1 MTEYV
6 KKIEAFLEKYRNEYE
21 GYRMSRY
28 MKNNFI
34 FLGISAPQRK
44 ELFKSFF
51 NIFPIPSFDDAKILA
66 KELFN
71 LTERE
76 YSYLAIELLS
86 KYKKK
91 WEPTDIVF
99 FENLILTKSWWDT
112 VDMLNSKIISVFFA
126 KFPNLAPAMTDAWS
140 QSDNVWLK
148 RISITYQLPYKKNTD
163 LEILERH
170 ILENADNDSFFIQ
183 KAIGWVLREYSKT
196 DYKWVLDFLLRHS
209 HKLKAISKRETIKWI
224 ADKGLI
230 D

>member
-1 MTEYV
+1 MIEYV
-6 KKIEAFLEKYRNEYE
+6 KKIESFFEKHKNEYE
-21 GYRMSRY
+21 GTRMTKY
-28 MKNNFI
+28 MKNNFM

-51 NIFPIPSFDDAKILA
+51 NIFPIPDFDDAKVLA

-71 LTERE
+71 LPERE
-76 YSYLAIELLS
+76 YNYLAIELLA
-86 KYKKK
+86 KYKKN
-91 WEPTDIVF
+91 WQPTDIVF

-112 VDMLNSKIISVFFA
+112 VDTINSKIISVFFT
-126 KFPNLAPAMTDAWS
+126 KYPNLAPAMTDAWS

-148 RISITYQLPYKKNTD
+148 RISITYQLTYKKNTD

-170 ILENADNDSFFIQ
+170 ILENTDNENFFIQ

-196 DYKWVLDFLLRHS
+196 DYKWVLDFVLRNS
-209 HKLKAISKRETIKWI
+209 HKLKPTSKRETIKWI
-224 ADKGLI
+224 ANKGLL